1 MHLVSCIFLRVHSY
15 IFEAIV
21 LRTVDLGEADRFCI
35 LLTRERGRIAAR
47 ARAVR
52 RLQSHMGGT
61 LLPLRHVR
69 VHMKEWSGG
78 WLITSAVPASDDSRV
93 SSLRSFTIAEQ
104 GMELLLGLLEDDH
117 PLPEVFDLTVELLRS
132 AEDAHSTLLLAYTI
146 RLLDLLGLM
155 PESTN
160 TSLFIDLAPE
170 DRLFVKQC
178 CDRVPLQDL
187 TIISS
192 KKLEIMTRLILS
204 DQLRSPLRATAV
216 AAALREPVE
225 GNKFPLYTSA
235 LPAVKTAG

>member
-1 MHLVSCIFLRVHSY
+1 MHSH

-21 LRTVDLGEADRFCI
+21 LRTVDIAEADRFCI

-52 RLQSHMGGT
+52 RLQSHMGGA

-69 VHMKEWSGG
+69 VHVKEWSGG
-78 WLITSAVPASDDSRV
+78 WLITSAVPAGEDPRI
-93 SSLRSFTIAEQ
+93 SSLQHFTLAEQ
-104 GMELLLGLLEDDH
+104 AVELLLALLEDDQ

-132 AEDAHSTLLLAYTI
+132 TQDAHPTLLLAYTI

-160 TSLFIDLAPE
+160 TSLFADLAPE
-170 DRLFVKQC
+170 DRLFVQQC
-178 CDRVPLQDL
+178 CERMPLHNLAL
-187 TIISS
+187 TSPV
-192 KKLEIMTRLILS
+192 KLERMMRLLLS

-216 AAALREPVE
+216 AMALR
-225 GNKFPLYTSA
+225 L
-235 LPAVKTAG
+235 